1 MPNIIFCTKE
11 NIQESTNWNIPGE
24 VVDRIVNTG
33 KSKYVVIVYEN
44 ISWIPKESKDINNN
58 RGIIITGGWNHSY
71 HERSDNA
78 CVVSFEVGKR
88 AGRIG
93 RTRNNFKRAMEIA
106 GEERRDKQVV
116 RFFSRQMVRPGD

>member
-1 MPNIIFCTKE
+1 MNVIFCTKE
-11 NIQESTNWNIPGE
+11 NIQEKTRWEIPGE

-33 KSKYVVIVYEN
+33 NSKYIVIMYEN
-44 ISWIPKESKDINNN
+44 ISWIPKESKNIHNN

-71 HERSDNA
+71 HDRVDNA

-106 GEERRDKQVV
+106 GEERRDKQTA
-116 RFFSRQMVRPGD
+116 RFFSRRMVRPGD

>member
-11 NIQESTNWNIPGE
+11 NIRESTNWEIPGE
-24 VVDRIVNTG
+24 VVDKIVDTG
-33 KSKYVVIVYEN
+33 NSKHVVIMYEN

-58 RGIIITGGWNHSY
+58 RGFIVTGGWNHSF
-71 HERSDNA
+71 HDCAHNS

-106 GEERRDKQVV
+106 KEERRDKQTV
-116 RFFSRQMVRPGD
+116 RFFSRRMVRPGD

>member
-1 MPNIIFCTKE
+1 MNVIFCTKE
-11 NIQESTNWNIPGE
+11 NIQEKTRWEIPGE
-24 VVDRIVNTG
+24 VIDRIIDTG
-33 KSKYVVIVYEN
+33 NSKHVVIMYQN

-58 RGIIITGGWNHSY
+58 RGFIVTGGWNHSF
-71 HERSDNA
+71 HDCAHNS

-106 GEERRDKQVV
+106 GEERRDKQTV
-116 RFFSRQMVRPGD
+116 RFFSRRMVRPGD

>member
-1 MPNIIFCTKE
+1 MNVIFCTKE
-11 NIQESTNWNIPGE
+11 NIQEKTRWEIPGE
-24 VVDRIVNTG
+24 VTDKIVDTG
-33 KSKYVVIVYEN
+33 NSKHVVIMYEN

-93 RTRNNFKRAMEIA
+93 RTRNNFKRAMEMA
-106 GEERRDKQVV
+106 SEEKRDKQVV
-116 RFFSRQMVRPGD
+116 RFFSRRMVRPGD

>member
-11 NIQESTNWNIPGE
+11 NIHEATNWDIPGE
-24 VVDRIVNTG
+24 VVDKIIDTG
-33 KSKYVVIVYEN
+33 NSRYVVIMYQN

-58 RGIIITGGWNHSY
+58 RGVIITGGWNHSF

-93 RTRNNFKRAMEIA
+93 RTRNNFKRAMKIA

-116 RFFSRQMVRPGD
+116 RFFSRRMVRNGD

>member
-1 MPNIIFCTKE
+1 MNVIFCTKE
-11 NIQESTNWNIPGE
+11 NIQEKTRWEIPGE
-24 VVDRIVNTG
+24 VINRIIDTG
-33 KSKYVVIVYEN
+33 NSKHVVIMYQN

-58 RGIIITGGWNHSY
+58 RGFIVTGGWNHSF
-71 HERSDNA
+71 HDCAHNA

-106 GEERRDKQVV
+106 GEERRDKQTV
-116 RFFSRQMVRPGD
+116 RFFSRRMVRPGD

>member
-11 NIQESTNWNIPGE
+11 NIHEATNWDIPGE
-24 VVDRIVNTG
+24 VVDKIIDTG
-33 KSKYVVIVYEN
+33 NSRYVVIMYQN
-44 ISWIPKESKDINNN
+44 ILWIPKESKDINNN
-58 RGIIITGGWNHSY
+58 RGVIITGGWNHSF

-93 RTRNNFKRAMEIA
+93 RTRNNFKRAMKIA

-116 RFFSRQMVRPGD
+116 RFFSRRMVRNGD

>member
-1 MPNIIFCTKE
+1 MNVIFCTKE
-11 NIQESTNWNIPGE
+11 NIQEATNWDIPGE
-24 VVDRIVNTG
+24 VTDKIVDTG
-33 KSKYVVIVYEN
+33 NSKHVVIMYQN
-44 ISWIPKESKDINNN
+44 ISWIPKESTDIHNN
-58 RGIIITGGWNHSY
+58 RGIIITGGWNHSF

-93 RTRNNFKRAMEIA
+93 RTRNNFKRAMEEA
-106 GEERRDKQVV
+106 KKERRDKQVV

>member
-11 NIQESTNWNIPGE
+11 NIQEKTRWEIPGE
-24 VVDRIVNTG
+24 VIDRIIDTG
-33 KSKYVVIVYEN
+33 SSKHIVIMYEN
-44 ISWIPKESKDINNN
+44 ISWIPKEFKDINNN
-58 RGIIITGGWNHSY
+58 RGIIITGGWNHSF

-78 CVVSFEVGKR
+78 CVVSFEIGKR

-93 RTRNNFKRAMEIA
+93 RTRNNFKRAMEEA
-106 GEERRDKQVV
+106 KKERKDKQVA

>member
-1 MPNIIFCTKE
+1 MNVVFCTKE
-11 NIQESTNWNIPGE
+11 NIQEKTRWEIPGE
-24 VVDRIVNTG
+24 VIDIIIDTG
-33 KSKYVVIVYEN
+33 NSKHVVIMYEN
-44 ISWIPKESKDINNN
+44 ISWIPKESTDIHNN
-58 RGIIITGGWNHSY
+58 RGIIITGGWNHSF

-78 CVVSFEVGKR
+78 CVVSFEIGKR

-106 GEERRDKQVV
+106 GEERRDKQTV

>member
-1 MPNIIFCTKE
+1 MNVIFCTKE
-11 NIQESTNWNIPGE
+11 NIQEKTRWEIPGE
-24 VVDRIVNTG
+24 VIDRIIDTG
-33 KSKYVVIVYEN
+33 NSKHVVIMYQN
-44 ISWIPKESKDINNN
+44 ISWIPKEFKDINNN
-58 RGIIITGGWNHSY
+58 RGFIVTGGWNHSF
-71 HERSDNA
+71 HDCAHNS
-78 CVVSFEVGKR
+78 CIVSFEVGKR

>member
-11 NIQESTNWNIPGE
+11 NIQEKTRWEIPGE
-24 VVDRIVNTG
+24 VIDRIIDTG
-33 KSKYVVIVYEN
+33 SSKHIVIMYEN
-44 ISWIPKESKDINNN
+44 ISWIPKEFKDINNN
-58 RGIIITGGWNHSY
+58 RGIIITGGWNHSF

-78 CVVSFEVGKR
+78 CVVSFEIGKR

-93 RTRNNFKRAMEIA
+93 RTRNNFKRAMEEA
-106 GEERRDKQVV
+106 KKERRDKQVV

>member
-1 MPNIIFCTKE
+1 MNVIFCTKE
-11 NIQESTNWNIPGE
+11 NIQEATNWDIPGE
-24 VVDRIVNTG
+24 VTDKIVDTG
-33 KSKYVVIVYEN
+33 NSKHVVIMYQN
-44 ISWIPKESKDINNN
+44 ISWIPKEFKDINNN
-58 RGIIITGGWNHSY
+58 RGIIITGGWNHSF

-106 GEERRDKQVV
+106 GEERRDKQTV
-116 RFFSRQMVRPGD
+116 RFFSRRMVRPGD

>member
-1 MPNIIFCTKE
+1 MIFCTKE
-11 NIQESTNWNIPGE
+11 NIYEATNWNIPGE

-33 KSKYVVIVYEN
+33 KSKHVVIVYEN
-44 ISWIPKESKDINNN
+44 ISWIPKEFKDINNN
-58 RGIIITGGWNHSY
+58 RGIIVTGGWNHSY

-78 CVVSFEVGKR
+78 CVVSFEIGKR

-106 GEERRDKQVV
+106 NEIKRDKQVV

>member
-11 NIQESTNWNIPGE
+11 NIQEATNWSIPGE
-24 VVDRIVNTG
+24 VVDEIIDTG
-33 KSKYVVIVYEN
+33 NSKHIVIVYEN
-44 ISWIPKESKDINNN
+44 ISWIPKESKNIHNN
-58 RGIIITGGWNHSY
+58 RGFIVTGGWNHSY

-78 CVVSFEVGKR
+78 CVVSFEIGKR

-106 GEERRDKQVV
+106 NEIKRDKQVV